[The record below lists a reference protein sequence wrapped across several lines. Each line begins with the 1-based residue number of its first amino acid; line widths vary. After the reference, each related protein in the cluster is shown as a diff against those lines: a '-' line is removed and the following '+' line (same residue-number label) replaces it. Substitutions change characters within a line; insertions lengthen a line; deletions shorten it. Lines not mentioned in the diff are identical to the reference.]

1 MEKKKTD
8 RKKLQIDE
16 RYYTVNLTLSIIIY
30 SVVVPF
36 CVYLCVDNYIHGNM
50 LVAKYAAF
58 CAIMTAIAIVN
69 FSICKFGKKK
79 RRWLMHLAINIQCVV
94 YWITFTFFI
103 YTGGTEGTS
112 LFLIFIS
119 VPVVFFFF
127 NLSYGLYFCTVFFII
142 MCVYMYTP
150 LKEYGYQFP
159 AAYFARLPMLYLAN
173 VIMCALAQFETVK
186 AKIRQDKALEEA
198 KHASEA
204 KTDFLANTSHEIRT
218 PINAVL
224 GMNEM
229 ILRETTKAEKLKET
243 DQEAYQEAFR
253 KIKVYSGN
261 VDSAGNNLLAIIND
275 ILDFT
280 KIEEGRMDV
289 VKVEYQ
295 LSSVI
300 NDVSNMIYFKARE
313 KNLTFETDV
322 DEHLPDY
329 LFGDVVRVRQ
339 VITNILNNAVKYTD
353 KGGVTLKITGVKRF
367 RIPDGKSMID
377 LIVSVTDT
385 GIGISEEDMGKLF
398 GKFERVD
405 LDRNS
410 TKEGTGLG
418 LAITKM
424 LLDMMGGDIKVESTY
439 GVGSTFTL
447 TIPQGVL
454 VDEPI
459 GNFRE
464 KFEKS
469 MGTRNAYHESF
480 RAPSA
485 KILIVD
491 DTKMNL
497 VVATEFLKDTKVQI
511 DTAGGG
517 KEAVELALSNK
528 YDVILMDQ
536 RMPEMDGEE
545 AFRIIRSHTDGPNA
559 ETPVICL
566 TADAVVGA
574 RERYLSKGF
583 NDYLTKPI
591 DSNSLER
598 MLKKYIPAEKVL
610 TVSKDEIEAASSAE
624 EKAESKN
631 ASIFKMLQ
639 AEGIDTAKGL
649 ANCAGDEDF
658 YISILLEYLNGADEK
673 KTNLKSFLDSG
684 DFKDYG
690 ILIHSIKSTSAMIG
704 ATVPFKLAQDLEAA
718 AGKDDKGFVLS
729 NHDAFLKEYNTVLA
743 ALGNIVP
750 DKDPEGDVDF
760 GDDGVMEFLPE
771 GE

>member
-1 MEKKKTD
+1 
-8 RKKLQIDE
+8 
-16 RYYTVNLTLSIIIY
+16 
-30 SVVVPF
+30 
-36 CVYLCVDNYIHGNM
+36 LCVDNYIHGNM
-50 LVAKYAAF
+50 LVAKFAAF
-58 CAIMTAIAIVN
+58 CAVMTATAIVC

-79 RRWLMHLAINIQCVV
+79 RIWLMHLAINIQCVV

-127 NLSYGLYFCTVFFII
+127 NLSYALYFCTVFFII

-150 LKEYGYQFP
+150 LKDFGYQFP

-173 VIMCALAQFETVK
+173 VIMCALAQYETVK

-204 KTDFLANTSHEIRT
+204 KTVFLANTSHEIRT

-280 KIEEGRMDV
+280 KIEEGRMDI

-313 KNLTFETDV
+313 KNLTFETDI

-339 VITNILNNAVKYTD
+339 VITNVLNNAVKYTD
-353 KGGVTLKITGVKRF
+353 KGGVKLKITGVKKF
-367 RIPDGKSMID
+367 RIPDGKSTIE

-385 GIGISEEDMGKLF
+385 GIGISPEDMDKLF

-405 LDRNS
+405 LEKNS

-424 LLDMMGGDIKVESTY
+424 LLDMMDGNIKVESTY
-439 GVGSTFTL
+439 GEGSTFTL

-454 VDEPI
+454 VDDPI
-459 GNFRE
+459 GNFKE
-464 KFEKS
+464 KFENSLNSK
-469 MGTRNAYHESF
+469 TEYHESF
-480 RAPSA
+480 RAPDA

-497 VVATEFLKDTKVQI
+497 VVATEFLKETRVQI

-517 KEAVELALSNK
+517 KEAVELALANK

-536 RMPEMDGEE
+536 RMPETDGEE
-545 AFRIIRSHTDGPNA
+545 AFRLIRSHSEGPNIN
-559 ETPVICL
+559 TPVICL

-591 DSNSLER
+591 DSKSLEK
-598 MLKKYIPAEKVL
+598 MLRKYIPAEKIEL
-610 TVSKDEIEAASSAE
+610 ISKDANETSDAPSEAVE
-624 EKAESKN
+624 NKN
-631 ASIFKMLQ
+631 EATFRMLQ

-649 ANCAGDEDF
+649 TNCAGDEEF

-673 KTNLKSFLDSG
+673 KANLKSFLDSG

-704 ATVPFKLAQDLEAA
+704 ATEPYKLAQELEAA
-718 AGKDDKGFVLS
+718 AANDDKGFVLS
-729 NHDAFLKEYNTVLA
+729 NHDTFLKEYNTVLA
-743 ALGNIVP
+743 ALSSVVP
-750 DKDPEGDVDF
+750 ADNSSGDDYEF
-760 GDDGVMEFLPE
+760 GDNGAMEFLPD